1 MTKNKIILIFVGVAV
16 LIVVLFVVG
25 KPGTAP
31 AGADL
36 SQAVAPGTLAAAE
49 SNFDFGAVSM
59 AAGKV
64 THTFVVKNDSAAPQP
79 LTRFYTSCMCTEAT
93 LIQGGRRMG
102 PVGMAG
108 HSPVPNWNLTIAPG
122 EEVQVEVT
130 FDPAARGPAGIGAIA
145 REVRL
150 ESDTGTLLTLGITA
164 NVTP

>member
-1 MTKNKIILIFVGVAV
+1 MKNKTAIMLAGAAV
-16 LIVVLFVVG
+16 LIVALFIVG

-31 AGADL
+31 SGAVL
-36 SQAVAPGTLAAAE
+36 SRAVAPGVLVATE
-49 SNFDFGAVSM
+49 NRFDFGTVSM

-64 THTFVVKNDSAAPQP
+64 THTFVVKNGGAVPQP

-93 LIQGGRRMG
+93 LIQGEKRMG

-108 HSPVPNWNLTIAPG
+108 HSVVPRWNLTFAPG
-122 EEVQVEVT
+122 EEVRVEVA
-130 FDPAARGPAGIGAIA
+130 FDPAAHGPAGIGAIA

-150 ESDTGTLLTLGITA
+150 DSDAGTLLTLGIAA

>member
-1 MTKNKIILIFVGVAV
+1 MKNKTTIILAGAAV
-16 LIVVLFVVG
+16 LIVALFIVG

-36 SQAVAPGTLAAAE
+36 SQAIAPGALAASE
-49 SNFDFGAVSM
+49 NNYDFGTVSM

-64 THTFVVKNDSAAPQP
+64 THTFVVKNSGSTPQP

-93 LIQGGRRMG
+93 LIQRGRRMG
-102 PVGMAG
+102 PVGMPG

-122 EEVQVEVT
+122 EEIQVEAV
-130 FDPAARGPAGIGAIA
+130 FDPAAHGPAGIGAIA

-150 ESDTGTLLTLGITA
+150 DSGAGTLLTLGIA
-164 NVTP
+164 ARVTP